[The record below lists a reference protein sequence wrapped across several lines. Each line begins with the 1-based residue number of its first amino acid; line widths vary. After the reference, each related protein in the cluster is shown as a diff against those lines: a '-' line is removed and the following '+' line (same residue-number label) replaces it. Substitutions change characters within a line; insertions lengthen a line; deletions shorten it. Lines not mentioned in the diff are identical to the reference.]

1 MDRQRADDRM
11 VHRRLLTPRKLKG
24 HSVIFGQGRT
34 GSTPLMRPLNSD
46 PEIHCD
52 GEILQRKV
60 LSPYHFVKAYRHRA
74 PHPFIGI
81 KVKISQLPKN
91 QRIEGPRA
99 FRERMLRDRWK
110 LIHLKRTDI
119 VRHAMSN
126 RNGVAPQLLS

>member
-1 MDRQRADDRM
+1 
-11 VHRRLLTPRKLKG
+11 
-24 HSVIFGQGRT
+24 
-34 GSTPLMRPLNSD
+34 MRPLNSD

-60 LSPYHFVKAYRHRA
+60 LSPYHCVKAYRHRA
-74 PHPFIGI
+74 PHPFFGI
-81 KVKISQLPKN
+81 KVKIYQLPEN
-91 QRIEGPRA
+91 QRIAGA
-99 FRERMLRDRWK
+99 GALLERMLRGRWK